1 MTRMSIRRI
10 VTAATVGF
18 VVVSGALARAT
29 TIDVT
34 MDTSALNGVPAVLAF
49 DFIDGGPPDNSVT
62 LSALTS
68 DGTQFSTSTAGNVT
82 GGGPWTFSDAGGSFL
97 NELLVTFNPM
107 GTSLSFSF
115 TTTDHPPAPGSL
127 PDAFSVFLLDS
138 TATLPL
144 ITTDDPTHADALF
157 LFNLGQGPEGLTVFT
172 VDQSDFTVNA
182 SSAPTPASEP
192 RIAALLLAGAMALL
206 ALGRF
211 ARLRIRAPYPIRRF
225 IELH

>member
-1 MTRMSIRRI
+1 MRRI
-10 VTAATVGF
+10 VMSATVGF
-18 VVVSGALARAT
+18 VVVSSTLARAT
-29 TIDVT
+29 TIDIT

-49 DFIDGGPPDNSVT
+49 DFIDGGLPDNSVT

-68 DGTQFSTSTAGNVT
+68 DGTQFSTLTAGNVT

-107 GTSLSFSF
+107 RTSLSFSF

-127 PDAFSVFLLDS
+127 PDAFSVFVLDS
-138 TATLPL
+138 TGAFPL
-144 ITTDDPTHADALF
+144 ITTDDPTQADALF
-157 LFNLGQGPEGLTVFT
+157 LFNLGQGPEGLTVFA
-172 VDQSDFTVNA
+172 VDQSGFTVDA
-182 SSAPTPASEP
+182 SSAPIPAPEP
-192 RIAALLLAGAMALL
+192 GIAALLLVGAMALL

-211 ARLRIRAPYPIRRF
+211 ARLRIRAPSPTRRF